1 LGFSRSPS
9 GLNFVFSKTK
19 TANFQLCGA
28 FYLEVSI
35 HKILFGGNQ
44 KTRAS
49 MKYMKKNGDHVF
61 PKERGITRRDLLKAG
76 IGITLGTAAAS
87 IMPQSISWGEAKPL
101 VPQLFDGSI
110 KPVVSVVQIKNDQI
124 AYSVEEA
131 IDLLGGLETVAKGKE
146 KIMLK
151 PNLVIP
157 DPRYTTNLEVMK
169 TLAQL
174 MKKSGKQ
181 VLIGEGSAAAP
192 EFNVKGTEVYRTKNR
207 KILDAMQKLVF
218 EKLGYTDLA
227 KALDVPLI
235 NLHSGD
241 MVDVPV
247 PNGYAFDKITLHRS
261 LTDIDLLCSVP
272 MMKTHSL
279 ATVTLGMKNLIGV
292 YPGTVYYSVRSWL
305 HDRAHDKGSPGI
317 AYEIIDAV
325 KANKL
330 GLTVVDAHWAIEG
343 QGPTIQGKRLKMDL
357 IVAGTNPLA
366 TDMVAAKIMGF
377 EMPEVPTFTFAHK
390 AGMKPTNIDEIEVR
404 GAKMSDVKKDFL
416 KPKINPWRNINKVW
430 GAKVV

>member
-1 LGFSRSPS
+1 
-9 GLNFVFSKTK
+9 
-19 TANFQLCGA
+19 
-28 FYLEVSI
+28 
-35 HKILFGGNQ
+35 
-44 KTRAS
+44 
-49 MKYMKKNGDHVF
+49 MKCIKKNANQFRTG
-61 PKERGITRRDLLKAG
+61 KRGITRRDFLKAG

-87 IMPQSISWGEAKPL
+87 IIPQTSTWGEVKPL
-101 VPQLFDGSI
+101 VPQLLDGSI
-110 KPVVSVVQIKNDQI
+110 KPAVSVVQIKNDQI
-124 AYSVEEA
+124 AYAVEEA
-131 IDLLGGLETVAKGKE
+131 IDLLGGIGTVARGKE

-157 DPRYTTNLEVMK
+157 DPTYTTNLEVMK
-169 TLAQL
+169 ALALL

-181 VLIGEGSAAAP
+181 VLIGEGSAAAS
-192 EFNVKGTEVYRTKNR
+192 EFNVKGMEVCRTKNR
-207 KILDAMQKLVF
+207 EILDGMQKLVF
-218 EKLGYTDLA
+218 ERLGYTDLA
-227 KALDVPLI
+227 KSLDITLI

-247 PNGYAFDKITLHRS
+247 SNGYVFDKITLHRS

-292 YPGTVYYSVRSWL
+292 YPGTVYYAVRAWL
-305 HDRAHDKGSPGI
+305 HDRAEEKGSPGI

-330 GLTVVDAHWAIEG
+330 GLTVVDASWAIEG
-343 QGPTIQGKRLKMDL
+343 QGPTIGGKRFKMDL

-377 EMPEVPTFTFAHK
+377 QIDEIPTFPWAIK

-404 GAKMSDVKKDFL
+404 GAKVSDVKKDFL
-416 KPKINPWRNINKVW
+416 KPNVLPWLSINKVW
-430 GAKVV
+430 GAKEII

>member
-1 LGFSRSPS
+1 MKRIKEEG
-9 GLNFVFSKTK
+9 G
-19 TANFQLCGA
+19 Q
-28 FYLEVSI
+28 
-35 HKILFGGNQ
+35 IL
-44 KTRAS
+44 TE
-49 MKYMKKNGDHVF
+49 
-61 PKERGITRRDLLKAG
+61 ERKITRRDFLKAG

-87 IMPQSISWGEAKPL
+87 IISPSSSWGEVKPL

-110 KPVVSVVQIKNDQI
+110 KPVVSVAQIKKDRI
-124 AYSVEEA
+124 AFAVEEA
-131 IDLLGGLETVAKGKE
+131 LDLLGGLGTVAKGKE

-151 PNLVIP
+151 PNLCFP
-157 DPRYTTNLEVMK
+157 DPGYTTDLEVMK

-181 VLIGEGSAAAP
+181 VLIGEGSATAWG
-192 EFNVKGTEVYRTKNR
+192 FNVKGTEVYRTKNR
-207 KILDAMQKLVF
+207 EILDGMQKFVF

-227 KALDVPLI
+227 KSLDVPLI

-247 PNGYAFDKITLHRS
+247 PNGYAFDKITLHQS

-272 MMKTHSL
+272 MMKTHAL

-292 YPGTVYYSVRSWL
+292 YPGTVYYSVRAWL
-305 HDRAHDKGSPGI
+305 HDRARDKGSPGI
-317 AYEIIDAV
+317 AYEIVDAV

-343 QGPTIQGKRLKMDL
+343 QGPGRQGKRLKMDL

-377 EMPEVPTFTFAHK
+377 EISEIPTFPWAHK
-390 AGMKPTNIDEIEVR
+390 AGMKPTNFDEIEVR
-404 GAKMSDVKKDFL
+404 GAKVSDVKKDFL
-416 KPKINPWRNINKVW
+416 KPNVHPWLSIDQGRTF
-430 GAKVV
+430 GAKEII